1 MMDKKV
7 LGIIGGV
14 GPLATML
21 LGEMIV
27 KRTRAQTDQQH
38 VNMVI
43 TNNTGI
49 PDRTTYIMDRSK
61 ANPVPVMIS
70 DAKKLKSIGAEV
82 LAIPCNTAHSFYQ
95 DIQEGASMQVLH
107 MINET
112 AKRASQIGAK
122 KVGILAT
129 TGTLTTSVYQLTC
142 QHAGVQ
148 PIVPDEETQE
158 LVMSVIYDDVKAGR
172 PVDFLKWQQIVNK
185 FEELGCDRIILGCTE
200 LSIVK
205 KELNLDDMYIDS
217 LMVLAESAILACGYE
232 LKD

>member
-1 MMDKKV
+1 M

-27 KRTRAQTDQQH
+27 KRTNAKSDQQH

-43 TNNTGI
+43 SNNTSI
-49 PDRTTYIMDRSK
+49 PDRTTYILDRSK

-70 DAKKLKSIGAEV
+70 DAKRLKSIGAEV
-82 LAIPCNTAHSFYQ
+82 LAVPCNTAHSFYL
-95 DIQEGASMQVLH
+95 DIQAGADIPILH
-107 MINET
+107 MIDET
-112 AKRASQIGAK
+112 AKRAAAAGAK

-129 TGTLTTSVYQLTC
+129 TGTIMASVYQIACEKEGIL
-142 QHAGVQ
+142 
-148 PIVPDEETQE
+148 PIIPDEETQK
-158 LVMSVIYDDVKAGR
+158 LVMSVIYDDVKAGQ
-172 PVDFLKWQQIVNK
+172 PVDVLNWQKIVSTLD
-185 FEELGCDRIILGCTE
+185 ELGCDRIILGCTE

-205 KELNLDDMYIDS
+205 KELNLGYKYIDS

-232 LKD
+232 LKK

>member
-1 MMDKKV
+1 MEKKV

-27 KRTRAQTDQQH
+27 KRTKAKTDQQH

-43 TNNTGI
+43 TNNTSI
-49 PDRTTYIMDRSK
+49 PDRTTYILDRSK

-70 DAKKLKSIGAEV
+70 DAAKLKSIGAEV
-82 LAIPCNTAHSFYQ
+82 LAVPCNTAHSFYH
-95 DIQEGASMQVLH
+95 DIQQGSDMQVLH

-112 AKRASQIGAK
+112 AKRAAQIGAK

-129 TGTLTTSVYQLTC
+129 TGTLTTSVYQLAC
-142 QHAGVQ
+142 QNAGVK

-158 LVMSVIYDDVKAGR
+158 MVMSVIYDDVKAGR
-172 PVDFLKWQQIVNK
+172 PADFLKWQQIINK
-185 FEELGCDRIILGCTE
+185 LEGLGCDRIILGCTE

-205 KELNLDDMYIDS
+205 KELNLDDTYIDS

-232 LKD
+232 LND

>member
-1 MMDKKV
+1 M

-27 KRTRAQTDQQH
+27 KRTKAKTDQDH

-43 TNNTGI
+43 TNNTSI
-49 PDRTTYIMDRSK
+49 PDRTTYILDRSK

-70 DAKKLKSIGAEV
+70 DAAKLKSIGAKV
-82 LAIPCNTAHSFYQ
+82 LAVPCNTAHTFY
-95 DIQEGASMQVLH
+95 DEIQEGARIPMLH

-112 AKRASQIGAK
+112 AKRAAKIGAK

-129 TGTLTTSVYQLTC
+129 TGTLTASVYQLAC
-142 QHAGVQ
+142 LREGVQ
-148 PIVPDEETQE
+148 PIVPEEETQE
-158 LVMSVIYDDVKAGR
+158 LVMSIIYDYVKAGQ
-172 PVDFLKWQQIVNK
+172 PVDSKKWEQIILKM
-185 FEELGCDRIILGCTE
+185 EELGCDYMILGCTE

-205 KELNLDDMYIDS
+205 KELNLDHTFIDS
-217 LMVLAESAILACGYE
+217 LMVLAESAILSCGYQ

>member
-1 MMDKKV
+1 MKKKV

-27 KRTRAQTDQQH
+27 KRTKANTDQQH

-43 TNNTGI
+43 TNNTSI
-49 PDRTTYIMDRSK
+49 PDRTTYILDRSK

-70 DAKKLKSIGAEV
+70 DAAKLKSIGAEV
-82 LAIPCNTAHSFYQ
+82 LAVPCNTAHSFYHE
-95 DIQEGASMQVLH
+95 IQQGADMQVLH

-112 AKRASQIGAK
+112 AKRAAQIGAK

-129 TGTLTTSVYQLTC
+129 TGTLTTSVYQLAC
-142 QHAGVQ
+142 QNAGVQ

-158 LVMSVIYDDVKAGR
+158 MVMSVIYDDVKAGR
-172 PVDFLKWQQIVNK
+172 PVDFLKWQQIINK
-185 FEELGCDRIILGCTE
+185 LEGLGCDRIILGCTE

-205 KELNLDDMYIDS
+205 KELNLDETYIDS

-232 LKD
+232 LND

>member
-1 MMDKKV
+1 MEKKV

-27 KRTRAQTDQQH
+27 KRTKAKTDQQH

-43 TNNTGI
+43 TNNTSI
-49 PDRTTYIMDRSK
+49 PDRTTYILDRSK

-70 DAKKLKSIGAEV
+70 DAAKLKSIGAEV
-82 LAIPCNTAHSFYQ
+82 LAVPCNTAHSFYH
-95 DIQEGASMQVLH
+95 DIQQGADMQVLH

-112 AKRASQIGAK
+112 AKRAEQIGAK

-129 TGTLTTSVYQLTC
+129 TGTLITSVYQLAC
-142 QHAGVQ
+142 QNAGVQ
-148 PIVPDEETQE
+148 PVVPDEETQE
-158 LVMSVIYDDVKAGR
+158 MVMSVIYDDVKAGR
-172 PVDFLKWQQIVNK
+172 PVDFLKWQQIINK
-185 FEELGCDRIILGCTE
+185 LEGLGCDRIILGCTE

-205 KELNLDDMYIDS
+205 KELNLDETYIDS

-232 LKD
+232 LND

>member
-1 MMDKKV
+1 MKKKV

-27 KRTRAQTDQQH
+27 KRTKANTDQQH

-43 TNNTGI
+43 TNNTSI
-49 PDRTTYIMDRSK
+49 PDRTTYILDRSK

-70 DAKKLKSIGAEV
+70 DAAKLKSIGAEV
-82 LAIPCNTAHSFYQ
+82 LAVPCNTAHSFYHE
-95 DIQEGASMQVLH
+95 IQQGADMQVLH

-112 AKRASQIGAK
+112 AKRAAQIGAK

-129 TGTLTTSVYQLTC
+129 TGTLTTSVYQLAC
-142 QHAGVQ
+142 QNAGVQ

-158 LVMSVIYDDVKAGR
+158 MVMSVIYDDVKAGR
-172 PVDFLKWQQIVNK
+172 PVDFLKWKQIINK
-185 FEELGCDRIILGCTE
+185 LEGLGCDRIILGCTE

-205 KELNLDDMYIDS
+205 KELNLDETYIDS

-232 LKD
+232 LND

>member
-1 MMDKKV
+1 MKKKV

-27 KRTRAQTDQQH
+27 KRTKAKTDQQH

-43 TNNTGI
+43 TNNTSI
-49 PDRTTYIMDRSK
+49 PDRTTYILDRSK

-70 DAKKLKSIGAEV
+70 DAAKLKSIGAEV
-82 LAIPCNTAHSFYQ
+82 LAVPCNTAHSFYH
-95 DIQEGASMQVLH
+95 DIQQGADMQVLH

-112 AKRASQIGAK
+112 AKRAEQIGAK

-129 TGTLTTSVYQLTC
+129 TGTLITSVYQLAC
-142 QHAGVQ
+142 QNAGVQ
-148 PIVPDEETQE
+148 PVVPDEETQE
-158 LVMSVIYDDVKAGR
+158 MVMSVIYDDVKAGR
-172 PVDFLKWQQIVNK
+172 PVDFLKWQQIINK
-185 FEELGCDRIILGCTE
+185 LEGLGCDRIILGCTE

-205 KELNLDDMYIDS
+205 KELNLDETYIDS

-232 LKD
+232 LND

>member
-1 MMDKKV
+1 MKKKV

-27 KRTRAQTDQQH
+27 KRTKAKTDQQH

-43 TNNTGI
+43 TNNTSI
-49 PDRTTYIMDRSK
+49 PDRTTYILDRSK
-61 ANPVPVMIS
+61 ANPVPVMIA
-70 DAKKLKSIGAEV
+70 DAAKLKSIGAEV
-82 LAIPCNTAHSFYQ
+82 LAVPCNTAHSFYRELQ
-95 DIQEGASMQVLH
+95 QGADMQVLH

-112 AKRASQIGAK
+112 AKRAAQIGAK

-129 TGTLTTSVYQLTC
+129 TGTLTTSVYQLAC
-142 QHAGVQ
+142 QNAGVQ

-158 LVMSVIYDDVKAGR
+158 MVMSIIYDDVKAGR
-172 PVDFLKWQQIVNK
+172 SVDFLKWQQIINK
-185 FEELGCDRIILGCTE
+185 LERLGCDRIILGCTE

-205 KELNLDDMYIDS
+205 KELNLDDTYIDS

-232 LKD
+232 LND

>member
-1 MMDKKV
+1 MKKKV

-27 KRTRAQTDQQH
+27 KRTKAKTDQQH

-43 TNNTGI
+43 TNNTSI
-49 PDRTTYIMDRSK
+49 PDRTTYILDRSK

-70 DAKKLKSIGAEV
+70 DAAKLKSIGAEV
-82 LAIPCNTAHSFYQ
+82 LAVPCNTAHSFYH
-95 DIQEGASMQVLH
+95 DIQQGADMQVLH

-112 AKRASQIGAK
+112 AKRAAQIGAK

-129 TGTLTTSVYQLTC
+129 TGTLITSVYQLAC
-142 QHAGVQ
+142 QNAGVQ

-158 LVMSVIYDDVKAGR
+158 MVMSVIYDDVKAGR
-172 PVDFLKWQQIVNK
+172 PVDFLKWQQIINK
-185 FEELGCDRIILGCTE
+185 LEGLGCDRIILGCTE

-205 KELNLDDMYIDS
+205 KELNLDETYIDS

-232 LKD
+232 LND

>member
-1 MMDKKV
+1 MEKKV

-27 KRTRAQTDQQH
+27 KRTKAKTDQQH

-43 TNNTGI
+43 TNNTSI
-49 PDRTTYIMDRSK
+49 PDRTTYILDRSK

-70 DAKKLKSIGAEV
+70 DAAKLKSIGAEV
-82 LAIPCNTAHSFYQ
+82 LAVPCNTAHSFYQ
-95 DIQEGASMQVLH
+95 DIQQGADMQVLH

-112 AKRASQIGAK
+112 AKRAAQIGAK

-129 TGTLTTSVYQLTC
+129 TGTLTASVYQLAC
-142 QHAGVQ
+142 QRAGVQ
-148 PIVPDEETQE
+148 PVVPDEETQE

-172 PVDFLKWQQIVNK
+172 PVDFLKWQQIINK
-185 FEELGCDRIILGCTE
+185 LEELGCDRIILGCTE

-205 KELNLDDMYIDS
+205 KELNLDEMYIDS

-232 LKD
+232 LNE

>member
-1 MMDKKV
+1 MGKKV

-27 KRTRAQTDQQH
+27 KRTKAQTDQQH

-43 TNNTGI
+43 TNNTSI
-49 PDRTTYIMDRSK
+49 PDRTTYILDRSK

-70 DAKKLKSIGAEV
+70 DAVKLKSIGAEV

-95 DIQEGASMQVLH
+95 DIQLGAADMQVLH

-112 AKRASQIGAK
+112 AKRAAQIGAK

-129 TGTLTTSVYQLTC
+129 TGTLTTSVYQLAC
-142 QHAGVQ
+142 QEAGVQ

-158 LVMSVIYDDVKAGR
+158 MVMSVIYDDVKAGQ
-172 PVDFLKWQQIVNK
+172 PVDFLKWQQIINK
-185 FEELGCDRIILGCTE
+185 FDELGCDRIILGCTE

-217 LMVLAESAILACGYE
+217 LMVLAESAILSCGYE

>member
-1 MMDKKV
+1 MEKKV

-27 KRTRAQTDQQH
+27 KRTKAKTDQQH

-43 TNNTGI
+43 TNNTSI
-49 PDRTTYIMDRSK
+49 PDRTTYILDRSK
-61 ANPVPVMIS
+61 ANPVPVMIA
-70 DAKKLKSIGAEV
+70 DAAKLKSIGAEV
-82 LAIPCNTAHSFYQ
+82 LAVPCNTAHSFYS
-95 DIQEGASMQVLH
+95 DIQLGADMQVLH

-112 AKRASQIGAK
+112 AKRAAQIGAK

-129 TGTLTTSVYQLTC
+129 TGTLTTSVYQLAC
-142 QHAGVQ
+142 QNAGVQ

-158 LVMSVIYDDVKAGR
+158 MIMSIIYDDVKAGR
-172 PVDFLKWQQIVNK
+172 PVDFLKWQQIINK
-185 FEELGCDRIILGCTE
+185 LEGLGCDRIILGCTE

-205 KELNLDDMYIDS
+205 KELNLDETYIDS

-232 LKD
+232 LND

>member
-1 MMDKKV
+1 MKKKV

-27 KRTRAQTDQQH
+27 KRTKAKTDQQH

-43 TNNTGI
+43 TNNTSI
-49 PDRTTYIMDRSK
+49 PDRTTYILDRSK

-70 DAKKLKSIGAEV
+70 DAAKLKSIGAEV
-82 LAIPCNTAHSFYQ
+82 LAIPCNTAHSFYH
-95 DIQEGASMQVLH
+95 DIQQGADMQVLH

-112 AKRASQIGAK
+112 AKRAAQIGAK

-129 TGTLTTSVYQLTC
+129 TGTLTTSVYQLAC
-142 QHAGVQ
+142 QNASVQ

-158 LVMSVIYDDVKAGR
+158 MIMSIIYDDVKAGR
-172 PVDFLKWQQIVNK
+172 PVDFLKWQQIINK
-185 FEELGCDRIILGCTE
+185 LEGLGCDRIILGCTE

-205 KELNLDDMYIDS
+205 KELNLDDTYIDS

-232 LKD
+232 LND

>member
-1 MMDKKV
+1 MEKKV

-27 KRTRAQTDQQH
+27 KRTKANTDQQH

-43 TNNTGI
+43 TNNTSI
-49 PDRTTYIMDRSK
+49 PDRTTYILDRSK
-61 ANPVPVMIS
+61 ANPVPVMIA
-70 DAKKLKSIGAEV
+70 DAAKLKSIGAEV
-82 LAIPCNTAHSFYQ
+82 LAVPCNTAHSFYPE
-95 DIQEGASMQVLH
+95 IQQGADMQVLH

-112 AKRASQIGAK
+112 AKRAAQIGAK

-129 TGTLTTSVYQLTC
+129 TGTLTTSVYQLAC
-142 QHAGVQ
+142 QNAGVQ

-158 LVMSVIYDDVKAGR
+158 MVMSIIYDDVKAGR
-172 PVDFLKWQQIVNK
+172 SVDFLKWQQIINK
-185 FEELGCDRIILGCTE
+185 LEALGCDRIILGCTE

-232 LKD
+232 LND

>member
-1 MMDKKV
+1 MKKKV

-21 LGEMIV
+21 LGEMIA
-27 KRTRAQTDQQH
+27 KRTKAQTDQQH

-43 TNNTGI
+43 TNNTSI
-49 PDRTTYIMDRSK
+49 PDRTTYILDRSK
-61 ANPVPVMIS
+61 ANPIPVMIS
-70 DAKKLKSIGAEV
+70 DAIKLKSIGAEV

-129 TGTLTTSVYQLTC
+129 TGTLTTSVYQLAC
-142 QHAGVQ
+142 LHAGVQ
-148 PIVPDEETQE
+148 PIVPDEGTQE
-158 LVMSVIYDDVKAGR
+158 LVMSVIYEDVKAGQ
-172 PVDFLKWQQIVNK
+172 PVDFLKWQQIINK
-185 FEELGCDRIILGCTE
+185 FDELGCDRIILGCTE

-217 LMVLAESAILACGYE
+217 LMVLAESAILSCGYE

>member
-1 MMDKKV
+1 MKKKV

-27 KRTRAQTDQQH
+27 KRTKALTDQQH

-43 TNNTGI
+43 TNNTSI
-49 PDRTTYIMDRSK
+49 PDRTTYILDRSK
-61 ANPVPVMIS
+61 ANPVPVMIA
-70 DAKKLKSIGAEV
+70 DAAKLKSIGAEV
-82 LAIPCNTAHSFYQ
+82 LAVPCNTAHSFYPE
-95 DIQEGASMQVLH
+95 IQQGADMQVLH

-112 AKRASQIGAK
+112 AKRAAQIGAK

-129 TGTLTTSVYQLTC
+129 TGTLTTSVYQLAC
-142 QHAGVQ
+142 QNAGVQ

-158 LVMSVIYDDVKAGR
+158 MVMSIIYDDVKAGR
-172 PVDFLKWQQIVNK
+172 SVDFLKWQQIINK
-185 FEELGCDRIILGCTE
+185 LEGLGCDRIILGCTE

-205 KELNLDDMYIDS
+205 KELNLDDTYIDS

-232 LKD
+232 LND

>member
-1 MMDKKV
+1 MEKKV

-27 KRTRAQTDQQH
+27 KRTKAKTDQQH

-43 TNNTGI
+43 TNNTSI
-49 PDRTTYIMDRSK
+49 PDRTTYILDRSK

-70 DAKKLKSIGAEV
+70 DAAKLKSIGAEV
-82 LAIPCNTAHSFYQ
+82 LAVPCNTAHSFYH
-95 DIQEGASMQVLH
+95 DIQQGADMQVLH

-112 AKRASQIGAK
+112 AKRAAQIGAK

-129 TGTLTTSVYQLTC
+129 TGTLTTSVYQLAC
-142 QHAGVQ
+142 QNAGVQ

-158 LVMSVIYDDVKAGR
+158 MVMSVIYDDVKAGR
-172 PVDFLKWQQIVNK
+172 PVDFLKWQQIINK
-185 FEELGCDRIILGCTE
+185 LEGLGCDRIILGCTE

-205 KELNLDDMYIDS
+205 KELNLDDTYIDS

-232 LKD
+232 LND

>member
-1 MMDKKV
+1 MEKKV

-27 KRTRAQTDQQH
+27 KRTKAKTDQQH

-43 TNNTGI
+43 TNNTSI
-49 PDRTTYIMDRSK
+49 PDRTTYILDRSK

-70 DAKKLKSIGAEV
+70 DAAKLKSIGAEV
-82 LAIPCNTAHSFYQ
+82 LAIPCNTAHSFYH
-95 DIQEGASMQVLH
+95 DIQQGADMQVLH

-112 AKRASQIGAK
+112 AKRAAQIGAK

-129 TGTLTTSVYQLTC
+129 TGTLTTSVYQLAC
-142 QHAGVQ
+142 QNAGVQ

-158 LVMSVIYDDVKAGR
+158 MVMSVIYDDVKAGR
-172 PVDFLKWQQIVNK
+172 PVDFLKWQQIINK
-185 FEELGCDRIILGCTE
+185 LEGLGCDRIILGCTE

-205 KELNLDDMYIDS
+205 KELNLDDTYIDS

-232 LKD
+232 LND

>member
-1 MMDKKV
+1 MNKKV

-27 KRTRAQTDQQH
+27 KRTKAQTDQQH
-38 VNMVI
+38 VNMAI
-43 TNNTGI
+43 TNNTSI
-49 PDRTTYIMDRSK
+49 PDRTTYILDRSK

-70 DAKKLKSIGAEV
+70 DAAKLRSIGAEV

-95 DIQEGASMQVLH
+95 EIQEGADMHVLH

-112 AKRASQIGAK
+112 AKRAAQTGSK

-129 TGTLTTSVYQLTC
+129 TGTLTTSVYQLAC

-158 LVMSVIYDDVKAGR
+158 MVMSVIYDDVKAGR
-172 PVDFLKWQQIVNK
+172 PVDFLKWQQIINK
-185 FEELGCDRIILGCTE
+185 FDELGCDRIILGCTE

-217 LMVLAESAILACGYE
+217 MMVLAESAILACGYE

>member
-1 MMDKKV
+1 MEKKV

-27 KRTRAQTDQQH
+27 KRTKAKTDQQH

-43 TNNTGI
+43 TNNTSI
-49 PDRTTYIMDRSK
+49 PDRTTYILDRSK
-61 ANPVPVMIS
+61 ANPVPVMIA
-70 DAKKLKSIGAEV
+70 DAAKLKSIGAEV
-82 LAIPCNTAHSFYQ
+82 LAVPCNTAHSFYS
-95 DIQEGASMQVLH
+95 DIQLGADMQVLH

-112 AKRASQIGAK
+112 AKRAARIGAK

-129 TGTLTTSVYQLTC
+129 TGTLTTSVYQLAC
-142 QHAGVQ
+142 QNAGVQ

-158 LVMSVIYDDVKAGR
+158 MIMSIIYDDVKAGR
-172 PVDFLKWQQIVNK
+172 PVDFLKWQQIINK
-185 FEELGCDRIILGCTE
+185 LEGLGCDRIILGCTE

-205 KELNLDDMYIDS
+205 KELNLDETYIDS

-232 LKD
+232 LND

>member
-1 MMDKKV
+1 MKTKI

-27 KRTRAQTDQQH
+27 KRTKAKTDQQH

-43 TNNTGI
+43 TNNTAI
-49 PDRTTYIMDRSK
+49 PDRTTYILDRSK

-70 DAKKLKSIGAEV
+70 DAMKLKSIGAEV
-82 LAIPCNTAHSFYQ
+82 LAIPCNTAHSFYKE
-95 DIQEGASMQVLH
+95 IQQGAGIPVLH

-112 AKRASQIGAK
+112 AKRAAQIGAK

-129 TGTLTTSVYQLTC
+129 TGTLTASVYQLAC
-142 QHAGVQ
+142 KDAGIQ
-148 PIVPDEETQE
+148 PIVPDEESQK
-158 LVMSVIYDDVKAGR
+158 LVMSVIYDDVKAGQ
-172 PVDFLKWQQIVNK
+172 PVDFLKWQQIINQMN
-185 FEELGCDRIILGCTE
+185 ELGCDHLILGCTE

-205 KELNLDDMYIDS
+205 KELNLDDKYIDS
-217 LMVLAESAILACGYE
+217 LMVLAESAILSCGYE
-232 LKD
+232 LND

>member
-1 MMDKKV
+1 MEKKV

-27 KRTRAQTDQQH
+27 KRTKAKTDQQH

-43 TNNTGI
+43 TNNTSI
-49 PDRTTYIMDRSK
+49 PDRTTYILDRSK
-61 ANPVPVMIS
+61 PNPVPVMIS
-70 DAKKLKSIGAEV
+70 DAAKLKSIGAEV
-82 LAIPCNTAHSFYQ
+82 LAVPCNTAHSFYL
-95 DIQEGASMQVLH
+95 DIQQGADMQVLH

-112 AKRASQIGAK
+112 AKRAAHIGAK

-129 TGTLTTSVYQLTC
+129 TGTLTASVYQIAC
-142 QHAGVQ
+142 QYAGVQ
-148 PIVPDEETQE
+148 PVVPDEETQK

-172 PVDFLKWQQIVNK
+172 PVDFLKWQQIINK
-185 FEELGCDRIILGCTE
+185 LEELGCDRIILGCTE

-232 LKD
+232 LND

>member
-1 MMDKKV
+1 MKTKI

-27 KRTRAQTDQQH
+27 KRTKAKTDQQH

-43 TNNTGI
+43 TNNTAI
-49 PDRTTYIMDRSK
+49 PDRTTYILDRSK

-70 DAKKLKSIGAEV
+70 DALKLKSIGAEV
-82 LAIPCNTAHSFYQ
+82 LAIPCNTAHSFYKE
-95 DIQEGASMQVLH
+95 IQQGAGIPVLH

-112 AKRASQIGAK
+112 AKRAAQIGAK

-129 TGTLTTSVYQLTC
+129 TGTLTASVYQLAC
-142 QHAGVQ
+142 KDAGIQ
-148 PIVPDEETQE
+148 PVVPDEETQK
-158 LVMSVIYDDVKAGR
+158 LVMSVIYDDVKAGQ
-172 PVDFLKWQQIVNK
+172 PVDFLKWQQIINQMN
-185 FEELGCDRIILGCTE
+185 ELGCDHLILGCTE

-205 KELNLDDMYIDS
+205 KELNLDDKYIDS
-217 LMVLAESAILACGYE
+217 LMVLAESAILSCGYE
-232 LKD
+232 LND

>member
-1 MMDKKV
+1 MEKKV

-27 KRTRAQTDQQH
+27 KRTKAKTDQQH

-43 TNNTGI
+43 TNNTSI
-49 PDRTTYIMDRSK
+49 PDRTTYILDRSK

-70 DAKKLKSIGAEV
+70 DAAKLKSIGAEV
-82 LAIPCNTAHSFYQ
+82 LAVPCNTAHSFYH
-95 DIQEGASMQVLH
+95 DIQQGADMQVLH

-112 AKRASQIGAK
+112 AKRAAQIGAK

-129 TGTLTTSVYQLTC
+129 TGTLITSVYQLAC
-142 QHAGVQ
+142 QNAGVQ

-158 LVMSVIYDDVKAGR
+158 MVMSVIYDDVKAGR
-172 PVDFLKWQQIVNK
+172 PVDFLKWQQIINK
-185 FEELGCDRIILGCTE
+185 LEGLGCDRIILGCTE

-205 KELNLDDMYIDS
+205 KELNLDETYIDS

-232 LKD
+232 LND

>member
-1 MMDKKV
+1 MEKKV

-27 KRTRAQTDQQH
+27 KRTKAKTDQQH

-43 TNNTGI
+43 TNNTSI
-49 PDRTTYIMDRSK
+49 PDRTTYILDRSK

-70 DAKKLKSIGAEV
+70 DAAKLKSIGAEV
-82 LAIPCNTAHSFYQ
+82 LAVPCNTAHSFYQ
-95 DIQEGASMQVLH
+95 DIHQGADMQVLH

-112 AKRASQIGAK
+112 AKRAAQIGAK

-129 TGTLTTSVYQLTC
+129 TGTLTASVYQLAC

-148 PIVPDEETQE
+148 PVVPDEETQE

-172 PVDFLKWQQIVNK
+172 PVDFLKWQQIINK
-185 FEELGCDRIILGCTE
+185 LEELGCDRIILGCTE

-232 LKD
+232 LND

>member
-1 MMDKKV
+1 MKKKV

-27 KRTRAQTDQQH
+27 KRTKANTDQQH

-43 TNNTGI
+43 TNNTSI
-49 PDRTTYIMDRSK
+49 PDRTTYILDRSK

-70 DAKKLKSIGAEV
+70 DAAKLKSIGAEV
-82 LAIPCNTAHSFYQ
+82 IAVPCNTAHSFYHE
-95 DIQEGASMQVLH
+95 IQQGADMQVLH

-112 AKRASQIGAK
+112 AKRAAQIGAK

-129 TGTLTTSVYQLTC
+129 TGTLTTSVYQLAC
-142 QHAGVQ
+142 QNSGVQ

-158 LVMSVIYDDVKAGR
+158 MVMSIIYDDVKAGR
-172 PVDFLKWQQIVNK
+172 PVDFLKWQQIINK
-185 FEELGCDRIILGCTE
+185 LEGLGCDRIILGCTE

-205 KELNLDDMYIDS
+205 KELNLDDTYIDS

-232 LKD
+232 LND

>member
-1 MMDKKV
+1 MKKKV

-27 KRTRAQTDQQH
+27 KRTKANTDQQH

-43 TNNTGI
+43 TNNTSI
-49 PDRTTYIMDRSK
+49 PDRTTYILDRSK
-61 ANPVPVMIS
+61 ANPVPVMIA
-70 DAKKLKSIGAEV
+70 DAAKLKSIGAEV
-82 LAIPCNTAHSFYQ
+82 LAVPCNTAHSFYPE
-95 DIQEGASMQVLH
+95 IQQGADMQVLH

-112 AKRASQIGAK
+112 AKRAAQIGAK

-129 TGTLTTSVYQLTC
+129 TGTLTTSVYQLAC
-142 QHAGVQ
+142 QNAGVQ

-158 LVMSVIYDDVKAGR
+158 MIMSIIYDDVKAGR
-172 PVDFLKWQQIVNK
+172 PVDFLKWQQIINK
-185 FEELGCDRIILGCTE
+185 LEGLGCDRIILGCTE

-205 KELNLDDMYIDS
+205 KELNLDDTYIDS

-232 LKD
+232 LND

>member
-1 MMDKKV
+1 MKKKV

-27 KRTRAQTDQQH
+27 KRTKAKTDQQH

-43 TNNTGI
+43 TNNTSI
-49 PDRTTYIMDRSK
+49 PDRTTYILDRSK
-61 ANPVPVMIS
+61 ANPVPVMIA
-70 DAKKLKSIGAEV
+70 DAAKLKSIGAEV
-82 LAIPCNTAHSFYQ
+82 LAVPCNTAHSFYS
-95 DIQEGASMQVLH
+95 DIQLGADMQVLH

-112 AKRASQIGAK
+112 AKRAARIGAK

-129 TGTLTTSVYQLTC
+129 TGTLTTSVYQLAC
-142 QHAGVQ
+142 QNAGVQ

-158 LVMSVIYDDVKAGR
+158 MIMSIIYDDVKAGR
-172 PVDFLKWQQIVNK
+172 PVDFLKWQQIINK
-185 FEELGCDRIILGCTE
+185 LEGLGCDRIILGCTE

-205 KELNLDDMYIDS
+205 KELNLDETYIDS

-232 LKD
+232 LND

>member
-1 MMDKKV
+1 MEKKV

-27 KRTRAQTDQQH
+27 KRTKAQTDQQH
-38 VNMVI
+38 VNMAI
-43 TNNTGI
+43 TNNTTI
-49 PDRTTYIMDRSK
+49 PDRTTYILDRSQ

-70 DAKKLKSIGAEV
+70 DAAKLRSIGAEV

-95 DIQEGASMQVLH
+95 EIQEGADMQVLH
-107 MINET
+107 MIDET
-112 AKRASQIGAK
+112 AKRAAQIGAK

-129 TGTLTTSVYQLTC
+129 TGTLTTSVYQLAC
-142 QHAGVQ
+142 HRSGVQ

-158 LVMSVIYDDVKAGR
+158 MVMSIIYDDVKAGR
-172 PVDFLKWQQIVNK
+172 PVDFLKWQQIINQ
-185 FEELGCDRIILGCTE
+185 FDELGCDRIILGCTE

-217 LMVLAESAILACGYE
+217 MMVLAESAILACGYE

>member
-1 MMDKKV
+1 MKTKI

-27 KRTRAQTDQQH
+27 KRTKAKTDQQH

-43 TNNTGI
+43 TNNTAI
-49 PDRTTYIMDRSK
+49 PDRTTYILDRSK

-70 DAKKLKSIGAEV
+70 DATKLKSIGAEV
-82 LAIPCNTAHSFYQ
+82 LAIPCNTAHSFYKE
-95 DIQEGASMQVLH
+95 IQQGAGIPVLH

-112 AKRASQIGAK
+112 AKRAAQIGAK

-129 TGTLTTSVYQLTC
+129 TGTLTASVYQLAC
-142 QHAGVQ
+142 KDAGIQ
-148 PIVPDEETQE
+148 PVVPDEETQK
-158 LVMSVIYDDVKAGR
+158 LVMSVIYDDVKAGQ
-172 PVDFLKWQQIVNK
+172 PVDFLKWQQIINQMN
-185 FEELGCDRIILGCTE
+185 ELGCDYLILGCTE

-205 KELNLDDMYIDS
+205 KELNLDDKYIDS
-217 LMVLAESAILACGYE
+217 LMVLAESAILSCGYE
-232 LKD
+232 LND

>member
-1 MMDKKV
+1 MEKKV

-27 KRTRAQTDQQH
+27 KRTKAKTDQQH

-43 TNNTGI
+43 TNNTSI
-49 PDRTTYIMDRSK
+49 PDRTTYILDRSK

-70 DAKKLKSIGAEV
+70 DAAKLKSIGAEV
-82 LAIPCNTAHSFYQ
+82 LAVPCNTAHSFYH
-95 DIQEGASMQVLH
+95 DIQQGADMQVLH

-112 AKRASQIGAK
+112 AKRAAQIGAK

-129 TGTLTTSVYQLTC
+129 TGTLITSVYQLAC
-142 QHAGVQ
+142 QNAGVQ

-158 LVMSVIYDDVKAGR
+158 MVMSIIYDDVKAGR
-172 PVDFLKWQQIVNK
+172 TVDFLKWQQIINK
-185 FEELGCDRIILGCTE
+185 LEGLGCDRIILGCTE

-205 KELNLDDMYIDS
+205 KELNLDDTYIDS

-232 LKD
+232 LND

>member
-27 KRTRAQTDQQH
+27 KRTKAQTDQQH

-43 TNNTGI
+43 TNNTSI
-49 PDRTTYIMDRSK
+49 PDRTTYILDRSK
-61 ANPVPVMIS
+61 SNPVPVMIS
-70 DAKKLKSIGAEV
+70 DAIKLKSIGAEV
-82 LAIPCNTAHSFYQ
+82 LAVPCNTAHSFYQ

-129 TGTLTTSVYQLTC
+129 TGTLTTSVYQLAC

-172 PVDFLKWQQIVNK
+172 PVDFLKWQQIMNK
-185 FEELGCDRIILGCTE
+185 FDELGCDRIILGCTE